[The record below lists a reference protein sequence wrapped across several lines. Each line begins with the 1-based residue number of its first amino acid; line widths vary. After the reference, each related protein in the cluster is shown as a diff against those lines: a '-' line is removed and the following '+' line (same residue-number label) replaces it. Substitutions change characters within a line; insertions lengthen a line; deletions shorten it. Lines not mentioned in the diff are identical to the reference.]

1 MPLPPPPAA
10 ALMMS
15 GYPTSSPS
23 ATTAAGLST
32 GSTAPGMIGTPAA
45 RIAARAAVFEPI
57 SSIAAGGGP
66 IHVRPAS
73 STVRANAAF
82 SARKPYPG

>member
-1 MPLPPPPAA
+1 
-10 ALMMS
+10 
-15 GYPTSSPS
+15 
-23 ATTAAGLST
+23 
-32 GSTAPGMIGTPAA
+32 MIGTPAS